1 MGYINTVMEPP
12 KQLEGV
18 GKGKYCWNL
27 VCKNVQANIDL
38 FKFPHGD
45 TKLQLYKLWF
55 NKTKIFCS
63 PGGKDSFQV
72 TDNTCIILIFPV
84 LILLI

>member
-38 FKFPHGD
+38 SFPRR
-45 TKLQLYKLWF
+45 YKA
-55 NKTKIFCS
+55 S
-63 PGGKDSFQV
+63 AV
-72 TDNTCIILIFPV
+72 
-84 LILLI
+84 